1 MSNWKAQLRYFAAN
15 GVVDGRCNCGKTD
28 CSSPGKHPKEYGW
41 QQQATN
47 DPEQVEKWRNDPK
60 INLGIACGQGSGIVV
75 VDVDGQE
82 GMDSLF
88 QLAEESGDVLQPTYM
103 VLTGREGGGWHRY
116 YKCPSPSLPN
126 GVKFRPGL
134 DFRSDGGLVIAP
146 GGKHISGKLYEVVND
161 VEPIE
166 LPQWLIQAILHP
178 SKVKARKTK
187 TTQKLLAGGLQPG
200 SRNNTI
206 FKLAASLHHAGAH
219 IETATAACL
228 AENQKAEQPLPEH
241 EVMTAVKSAYGYPT
255 DDRAPLDL
263 SDQGLTDEFLAT
275 KPLLKYITDDQSW
288 VGYLDGLW
296 LSKETPADEI
306 GKTLKRLKPSDIS
319 DVKLA
324 GKIHQRLY
332 SKAAVQAVIFFAEAK
347 PESASRQVSLIL
359 TRCC

>member
-146 GGKHISGKLYEVVND
+146 GGKHYFG
-161 VEPIE
+161 
-166 LPQWLIQAILHP
+166 Q
-178 SKVKARKTK
+178 
-187 TTQKLLAGGLQPG
+187 
-200 SRNNTI
+200 TI
-206 FKLAASLHHAGAH
+206 RS
-219 IETATAACL
+219 C
-228 AENQKAEQPLPEH
+228 
-241 EVMTAVKSAYGYPT
+241 
-255 DDRAPLDL
+255 
-263 SDQGLTDEFLAT
+263 
-275 KPLLKYITDDQSW
+275 
-288 VGYLDGLW
+288 
-296 LSKETPADEI
+296 
-306 GKTLKRLKPSDIS
+306 
-319 DVKLA
+319 
-324 GKIHQRLY
+324 
-332 SKAAVQAVIFFAEAK
+332 
-347 PESASRQVSLIL
+347 
-359 TRCC
+359 